1 MHRKFRFWPL
11 FAFYLVQWYKYKGY
25 FCSEND
31 KTNQEETE
39 EVEKEV
45 TTLEVV
51 QEVLEDMISQVT
63 GEAVPTKGMIDSY
76 TMASNCEKRLW
87 F

>member
-1 MHRKFRFWPL
+1 M
-11 FAFYLVQWYKYKGY
+11 
-25 FCSEND
+25 
-31 KTNQEETE
+31 TE

-63 GEAVPTKGMIDSY
+63 GEAKPTKGMIDFY
-76 TMASNCEKRLW
+76 TMASKCEERP
-87 F
+87 

>member
-1 MHRKFRFWPL
+1 MENSDFDY
-11 FAFYLVQWYKYKGY
+11 YLPFTWFCNTSVKCN

-31 KTNQEETE
+31 KTNQEEAE

-45 TTLEVV
+45 STLEVV

-63 GEAVPTKGMIDSY
+63 GEAMPTKGMIDSY
-76 TMASNCEKRLW
+76 TMASNCEKRL
-87 F
+87 